1 MISKQITGCGV
12 LKCHRRHNM
21 RYCNTCSVELIENDN
36 CTPSGYKSRICRPC
50 KKIQNDITNVYNNPR
65 NGPKHSPIQ
74 NPQRMWV
81 NGKYISRKHPLYKP
95 GRYKT
100 FSDAAF
106 DGTYKLDSIKEGYV
120 YAITN
125 PAWPEW
131 VKIGMAVDADDRCNG
146 YQTSSPFRDYTLEHM
161 VVTNNRRAAE
171 AKAHKSAAKIAKE
184 TRGEWF
190 KLDIKQA
197 KNILDECSVVEEPKK
212 EKKQVKPAIQ
222 DLFSYAETGT

>member
-1 MISKQITGCGV
+1 MDCCSK
-12 LKCHRRHNM
+12 
-21 RYCNTCSVELIENDN
+21 CNVELTENN
-36 CTPSGYKSRICRPC
+36 TNAHYKERTWKICKPCYNSRYFETSHTSGIAG
-50 KKIQNDITNVYNNPR
+50 NP
-65 NGPKHSPIQ
+65 K
-74 NPQRMWV
+74 RMYV

-95 GRYKT
+95 GKYKT

-146 YQTSSPFRDYTLEHM
+146 YQTSSPFRDYSLEHV
-161 VVTNNRRAAE
+161 VVTSNRRAAE
-171 AKAHKSAAKIAKE
+171 SEAHKSAARIAKE

-190 KLDIKQA
+190 KLDIEQA
-197 KNILDECSVVEEPKK
+197 KIILNNITIELKK
-212 EKKQVKPAIQ
+212 GA
-222 DLFSYAETGT
+222 

>member
-1 MISKQITGCGV
+1 MTL
-12 LKCHRRHNM
+12 LKNLE
-21 RYCNTCSVELIENDN
+21 V
-36 CTPSGYKSRICRPC
+36 
-50 KKIQNDITNVYNNPR
+50 NPR
-65 NGPKHSPIQ
+65 TGRNKYYQKGNSPEIQKERNKRSNPKHSPIN
-74 NPQRMWV
+74 NPKRMYV

-146 YQTSSPFRDYTLEHM
+146 YQTSSPFRDYAIEHM
-161 VVTNNRRAAE
+161 VVTNNRRVAE
-171 AKAHKSAAKIAKE
+171 VQAHKAAAKIAE
-184 TRGEWF
+184 EQRGEWF
-190 KLDIKQA
+190 KIDIEQA
-197 KNILDECSVVEEPKK
+197 KTILNNITVDL
-212 EKKQVKPAIQ
+212 EK
-222 DLFSYAETGT
+222 TG

>member
-1 MISKQITGCGV
+1 MTRQC
-12 LKCHRRHNM
+12 RH
-21 RYCNTCSVELIENDN
+21 CKVELIPNDN
-36 CTPSGYKSRICRPC
+36 WPHSYQTGARYFCTDCYKQHI
-50 KKIQNDITNVYNNPR
+50 
-65 NGPKHSPIQ
+65 NGT
-74 NPQRMWV
+74 RMFV
-81 NGKYISRKHPLYKP
+81 NGKYIAKDHPLFKP

-146 YQTSSPFRDYTLEHM
+146 YQTSSPFRDYKVEHV

-171 AKAHKSAAKIAKE
+171 AEAHKAATKMAKE

-190 KLDIKQA
+190 KLDIELA
-197 KNILDECSVVEEPKK
+197 KTILNNITIELKK
-212 EKKQVKPAIQ
+212 GA
-222 DLFSYAETGT
+222 

>member
-1 MISKQITGCGV
+1 MVYSDTTGGMMKDKNCIRCDV
-12 LKCHRRHNM
+12 K
-21 RYCNTCSVELIENDN
+21 LIPEVNWSD
-36 CTPSGYKSRICRPC
+36 SRIIRRDYICRGC
-50 KKIQNDITNVYNNPR
+50 VAKDNVHR
-65 NGPKHSPIQ
+65 NKG
-74 NPQRMWV
+74 RMWV
-81 NGKYISRKHPLYKP
+81 NGKYIPMSHPLYKP

-146 YQTSSPFRDYTLEHM
+146 YQTSSPFRDYKIEHV

-171 AKAHKSAAKIAKE
+171 AEAHKAATKMAKE

-190 KLDIKQA
+190 KLDIELA
-197 KNILDECSVVEEPKK
+197 KTILNNITIELKK
-212 EKKQVKPAIQ
+212 GA
-222 DLFSYAETGT
+222 

>member
-1 MISKQITGCGV
+1 MDCCK
-12 LKCHRRHNM
+12 
-21 RYCNTCSVELIENDN
+21 YCNVELTESNTN
-36 CTPSGYKSRICRPC
+36 TQYKKRGYKICKHCFNSRY
-50 KKIQNDITNVYNNPR
+50 KKTSHKSGIAGNPT
-65 NGPKHSPIQ
+65 
-74 NPQRMWV
+74 RMYV

-95 GRYKT
+95 GKYKT

-146 YQTSSPFRDYTLEHM
+146 YQTSSPFRDYKVEHV

-171 AKAHKSAAKIAKE
+171 AEAHKLANKIAKE
-184 TRGEWF
+184 VRGEWF
-190 KLDIKQA
+190 KLDIEQA
-197 KNILDECSVVEEPKK
+197 KTILNNITIDL
-212 EKKQVKPAIQ
+212 EK
-222 DLFSYAETGT
+222 TG

>member
-1 MISKQITGCGV
+1 MD
-12 LKCHRRHNM
+12 
-21 RYCNTCSVELIENDN
+21 CNVKLIPDVNWSLS
-36 CTPSGYKSRICRPC
+36 CVGKKFYICRDC
-50 KKIQNDITNVYNNPR
+50 R
-65 NGPKHSPIQ
+65 NKREELRNKG
-74 NPQRMWV
+74 RMYV
-81 NGKYISRKHPLYKP
+81 DGKYISRTHPLYKA

-146 YQTSSPFRDYTLEHM
+146 YQTSSPFRDYKIEHV

-171 AKAHKSAAKIAKE
+171 AEAHRSASKIAKE
-184 TRGEWF
+184 VRGEWF
-190 KLDIKQA
+190 KLDIELA
-197 KNILDECSVVEEPKK
+197 KNILNNLTIELKK
-212 EKKQVKPAIQ
+212 GA
-222 DLFSYAETGT
+222 